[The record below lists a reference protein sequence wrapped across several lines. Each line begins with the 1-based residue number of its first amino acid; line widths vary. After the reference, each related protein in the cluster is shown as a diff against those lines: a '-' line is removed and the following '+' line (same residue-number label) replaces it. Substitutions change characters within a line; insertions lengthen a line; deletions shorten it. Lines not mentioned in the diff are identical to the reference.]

1 MNSVR
6 GMGVDRI
13 SPASQ
18 VQGARR
24 AAAKAQRGAALLGAM
39 LLVSLV
45 AALAATALWQQ
56 WRLTEV
62 ERNERGRQQALWL
75 VQGALDWARLILRED
90 ARGGGADHLG
100 EPWAVPLQEA
110 RLSSFLAS
118 DGNASG
124 LGGLN
129 EVFLSGQ
136 IEDLQGRLNLSNL
149 IEGDTVSLPDVQMA
163 ERLFELLDLPP
174 ARVQQL
180 ARALLAAKAAAAQS
194 SRAADVGAASAATGS
209 WGGFL
214 PTRVD
219 ELVWL
224 GLPADLLT
232 RLAPHISVLPERTVL
247 NLNTASAE
255 LISASLKGLDLG
267 QARRLVQAR
276 QRQHWRDLVSANTAL
291 GPPLAFDA
299 QRHGVQS
306 RYFLITG
313 HLRRDDLQV
322 SQQALVRRDGLDVRV
337 LWRQSGGRALE
348 PQPTGLRP

>member
-1 MNSVR
+1 MDTSAV
-6 GMGVDRI
+6 M
-13 SPASQ
+13 
-18 VQGARR
+18 GARR
-24 AAAKAQRGAALLGAM
+24 APTRSQRGAALLGAM

-45 AALAATALWQQ
+45 AALAATAVWQQ

-62 ERNERGRQQALWL
+62 ERHERGRQQALWL

-90 ARGGGADHLG
+90 ARSGGADHLG
-100 EPWAVPLQEA
+100 EPWAVALQEA

-118 DGNASG
+118 DGKASG
-124 LGGLN
+124 LGDLS

-149 IEGDTVSLPDVQMA
+149 MDGDKVSLPDVQMA
-163 ERLFELLDLPP
+163 ERLFELLELPP
-174 ARVQQL
+174 ARVQQM
-180 ARALLAAKAAAAQS
+180 AQALLAAKAAAAA
-194 SRAADVGAASAATGS
+194 SRPMAGMGAVSAA
-209 WGGFL
+209 GFM
-214 PTRVD
+214 PTRIE

-224 GLPADLLT
+224 GLPADQLA
-232 RLAPHISVLPERTVL
+232 RLAPHVSLLPERTAL

-255 LISASLKGLDLG
+255 LLSASLKGLDLG

-322 SQQALVRRDGLDVRV
+322 SQQAMVRRDGLDVRV

-348 PQPTGLRP
+348 PQPASLRP

>member
-1 MNSVR
+1 MDTSVV
-6 GMGVDRI
+6 MG
-13 SPASQ
+13 A
-18 VQGARR
+18 ARPL
-24 AAAKAQRGAALLGAM
+24 ALAQRGAALLGAM

-45 AALAATALWQQ
+45 AGLAATAVWQQ

-62 ERNERGRQQALWL
+62 ERYERGRQQALWL

-90 ARGGGADHLG
+90 ARSGGADHLG
-100 EPWAVPLQEA
+100 EPWAIALQEA

-118 DGNASG
+118 DGNAGG
-124 LGGLN
+124 LGDLS

-149 IEGDTVSLPDVQMA
+149 LEGDKVSLPDVQMA
-163 ERLFELLDLPP
+163 ERLFELLELPP
-174 ARVQQL
+174 ARVQQV
-180 ARALLAAKAAAAQS
+180 AQALLAAKAAAAPS
-194 SRAADVGAASAATGS
+194 SRVAGVGGYGAAGASAA
-209 WGGFL
+209 GFM
-214 PTRVD
+214 PTRIE

-224 GLPADLLT
+224 GLPADLLA
-232 RLAPHISVLPERTVL
+232 RLAPHISVLPERTAL

-255 LISASLKGLDLG
+255 LLSASLKGLDLG

-276 QRQHWRDLVSANTAL
+276 QRQHWRDLASANAAL
-291 GPPLAFDA
+291 GPPLAFEA

-313 HLRRDDLQV
+313 HLRRDDLLI

-348 PQPTGLRP
+348 PQPVALRP

>member
-1 MNSVR
+1 MR
-6 GMGVDRI
+6 GMDTSAVM
-13 SPASQ
+13 
-18 VQGARR
+18 GARR
-24 AAAKAQRGAALLGAM
+24 APTRSQRGAALLGAM

-45 AALAATALWQQ
+45 AALAATAVWQQ

-62 ERNERGRQQALWL
+62 ERHERGRQQALWL

-90 ARGGGADHLG
+90 ARSGGADHLG
-100 EPWAVPLQEA
+100 EPWAVALQEA

-118 DGNASG
+118 DGKASG
-124 LGGLN
+124 PGDLS

-149 IEGDTVSLPDVQMA
+149 MDGDKVSLPDVQMA
-163 ERLFELLDLPP
+163 ERLFELLELPP
-174 ARVQQL
+174 ARVQQM
-180 ARALLAAKAAAAQS
+180 ARALLAAKAAAGPS
-194 SRAADVGAASAATGS
+194 SSMAGMGTASAA
-209 WGGFL
+209 GFM
-214 PTRVD
+214 PTRIE

-224 GLPADLLT
+224 GLPADQLA
-232 RLAPHISVLPERTVL
+232 RLAPHVSLLPERTAL

-255 LISASLKGLDLG
+255 LLSASLKGLDLG

-276 QRQHWRDLVSANTAL
+276 QRQHWRDLAAANAAL
-291 GPPLAFDA
+291 GPPLAFEA

-306 RYFLITG
+306 RHFLITG
-313 HLRRDDLQV
+313 HLRRDDLMV

-348 PQPTGLRP
+348 PQPASLRP

>member
-1 MNSVR
+1 MDTSAV
-6 GMGVDRI
+6 M
-13 SPASQ
+13 
-18 VQGARR
+18 GARR
-24 AAAKAQRGAALLGAM
+24 APTRSQRGAALLGAM

-45 AALAATALWQQ
+45 AALAATAVWQQ

-62 ERNERGRQQALWL
+62 ERHERGRQQALWL

-90 ARGGGADHLG
+90 ARSGGADHLG
-100 EPWAVPLQEA
+100 EPWAVALQEA

-118 DGNASG
+118 DGKASG
-124 LGGLN
+124 PGDLS

-149 IEGDTVSLPDVQMA
+149 MDGDKVSLPDVQMA
-163 ERLFELLDLPP
+163 ERLFELLELPP
-174 ARVQQL
+174 ARVQQM
-180 ARALLAAKAAAAQS
+180 AQALLAA
-194 SRAADVGAASAATGS
+194 SAA
-209 WGGFL
+209 GFM
-214 PTRVD
+214 PTRIE

-224 GLPADLLT
+224 GLPADQLA
-232 RLAPHISVLPERTVL
+232 RLAPHVSLLPERTAL

-255 LISASLKGLDLG
+255 LLSASLKGLDLG

-276 QRQHWRDLVSANTAL
+276 QRQHWRDLAAANAAL
-291 GPPLAFDA
+291 GPPLAFEA

-306 RYFLITG
+306 RHFLITG
-313 HLRRDDLQV
+313 HLRRDDLLV

-348 PQPTGLRP
+348 PQPASLRP